1 MAAAD
6 DRRDTHAEEPNDPRP
21 DISSQGEMQNKY
33 LAFTGMF
40 KDDPFADE
48 VEAHWMA
55 ERQRQR
61 DEAAAEADR
70 EDAARAIAGTE
81 GHDMT
86 AINKSSDARVEEP
99 NGARPRRPRQGENDS
114 NYNPYLAFAGIF
126 KDDPFIDELET
137 FIEAER
143 QRQRDEAATEAD
155 REDAARAAAEAE

>member
-86 AINKSSDARVEEP
+86 AI
-99 NGARPRRPRQGENDS
+99 
-114 NYNPYLAFAGIF
+114 IF